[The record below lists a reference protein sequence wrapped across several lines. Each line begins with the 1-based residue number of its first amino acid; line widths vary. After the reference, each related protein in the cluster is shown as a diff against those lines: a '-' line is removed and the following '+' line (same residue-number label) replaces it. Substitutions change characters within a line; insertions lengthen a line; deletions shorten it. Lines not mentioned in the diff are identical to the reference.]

1 MGPGSSSFSG
11 QNSSFSGYM
20 AFSLKDKRAPR
31 GALWGCGLGRLDE
44 VETLG
49 FPRGGMVF
57 HSVLLEGAAGLRSF
71 LKVTSRWFEGVSVDW
86 ITILS
91 LG

>member
-1 MGPGSSSFSG
+1 MVFLLES
-11 QNSSFSGYM
+11 
-20 AFSLKDKRAPR
+20 KRAPW

-49 FPRGGMVF
+49 VPRGVMFF
-57 HSVLLEGAAGLRSF
+57 HGVLLEGAAGLRSF
-71 LKVTSRWFEGVSVDW
+71 LKVTSRWFEGASVDW